1 MKRLLLLGGGHAHV
15 KVLADLAQRPLA
27 GWAVQLVS
35 PYRRQIYSGMLPG
48 WIAGHYRL
56 DECALSLDRLTRAA
70 GVSFHETAGLALDP
84 VRNTLRCADGQT
96 LAFDRLSIDTGPMP
110 ALDGLPGSQDHARP
124 IRPIEG
130 FVAAWPALAARIAA
144 ATIATAATTGT
155 TAQTTRPSTAPATGF
170 DLAILGAGAAGVELA
185 FAIRQRAAVAGWS
198 TLRLTLVGSDEW
210 PMAGAPPRLR
220 RQIATLLRQ
229 RGIAWQGERRAVQV
243 DAAAL
248 RFEQGVPLAFDAC
261 LVVTGA
267 AAPAWPRASGL
278 ATDDQGFIRVGP
290 TLQSRSHPHILAAG
304 DVAAYAEPRPKS
316 GVFAVKAGPVL
327 SANLRALCE
336 GRPAQ
341 PWAPQRRALYLI
353 STGDRHALASWGPL
367 AWGGDWVWRWK
378 DHIDR
383 GFMRRFGGTD

>member
-1 MKRLLLLGGGHAHV
+1 VKRLLLLGGGHAHV
-15 KVLADLAQRPLA
+15 TVLADLALRPLA

-48 WIAGHYRL
+48 WIAGHYAL
-56 DECALSLDRLTRAA
+56 DDCALSLPRLARAA
-70 GVSFHETAGLALDP
+70 GVSFIETAGIALDP
-84 VRNTLRCADGQT
+84 VRNTLHCADGQT

-110 ALDGLPGSQDHARP
+110 ALAGLPGSQDHALP

-144 ATIATAATTGT
+144 ATVGTASAGT
-155 TAQTTRPSTAPATGF
+155 RASGF

-185 FAIRQRAAVAGWS
+185 LAIQHRAVVEGWS
-198 TLRLTLVGSDEW
+198 ALRLTLVGSDAW
-210 PMAGAPPRLR
+210 PMAGAPPGLR
-220 RQIATLLRQ
+220 RRIAALLDP
-229 RGIAWQGERRAVQV
+229 RGIAWQGDRRAVQV
-243 DAAAL
+243 DAGLL
-248 RFEQGVPLAFDAC
+248 RFEHGGPLAFDAC

-290 TLQSRSHPHILAAG
+290 TLQSLSHPHILAAG

-327 SANLRALCE
+327 AANLRALCE
-336 GRPAQ
+336 GRAPRR
-341 PWAPQRRALYLI
+341 WTPQRRALYLI
-353 STGDRHALASWGPL
+353 STGDCHALASWGPL

-383 GFMRRFGGTD
+383 GFIRRFGGAG

>member
-1 MKRLLLLGGGHAHV
+1 M
-15 KVLADLAQRPLA
+15 
-27 GWAVQLVS
+27 
-35 PYRRQIYSGMLPG
+35 
-48 WIAGHYRL
+48 
-56 DECALSLDRLTRAA
+56 
-70 GVSFHETAGLALDP
+70 
-84 VRNTLRCADGQT
+84 
-96 LAFDRLSIDTGPMP
+96 
-110 ALDGLPGSQDHARP
+110 
-124 IRPIEG
+124 
-130 FVAAWPALAARIAA
+130 
-144 ATIATAATTGT
+144 
-155 TAQTTRPSTAPATGF
+155 
-170 DLAILGAGAAGVELA
+170 
-185 FAIRQRAAVAGWS
+185 AGWS